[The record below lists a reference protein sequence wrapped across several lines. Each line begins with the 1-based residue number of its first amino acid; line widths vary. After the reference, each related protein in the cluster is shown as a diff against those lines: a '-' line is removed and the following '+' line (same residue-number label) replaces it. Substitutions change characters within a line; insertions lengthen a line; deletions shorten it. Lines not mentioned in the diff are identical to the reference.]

1 MYTAVYIMVQSTP
14 NPGSFCAEL
23 GITTTM
29 LLDETAAAP
38 LSSVPV
44 IKNGLVLELYAVL
57 KSYNLKWASS
67 SNWIDKLYP
76 GGTRADTWALRKSIV
91 ALNSRYAYLKKK
103 NTKTESQS
111 GKAT

>member
-1 MYTAVYIMVQSTP
+1 MYTALYIMAQSTP

-38 LSSVPV
+38 LPSVQV
-44 IKNGLVLELYAVL
+44 IKNGLVLELHVVL
-57 KSYNLKWASS
+57 KSYKLTWASF

-76 GGTRADTWALRKSIV
+76 GGTRADTKVDSCV
-91 ALNSRYAYLKKK
+91 KH
-103 NTKTESQS
+103 
-111 GKAT
+111 

>member
-1 MYTAVYIMVQSTP
+1 
-14 NPGSFCAEL
+14 
-23 GITTTM
+23 M
-29 LLDETAAAP
+29 LLDKTAAAP

-57 KSYNLKWASS
+57 KSYNLKWASF

-76 GGTRADTWALRKSIV
+76 GGTRADTWALRKSVV
-91 ALNSRYAYLKKK
+91 ALNSRYAYLKK
-103 NTKTESQS
+103 NTKTESRS